1 MRVVA
6 ALFLVEPARRLARP
20 VMVLVAAILAAEA
33 LDRRPRLDPRAIDR
47 GARSIAAVSPRAGE
61 QRGQRFS
68 RNLALER
75 PIPFFGEGRMAPQYV
90 AYSEADEPAE
100 QKLEV
105 QPLHQLPFRADAVK
119 HLQQHRPQQ
128 LLRRIEGARTRC
140 RAPQSRSKGP
150 LAPRWQ
156 AALSSAADGR
166 ANPRLNILIAE
177 KAICP
182 FVAAPHRSTLNAS
195 AAKGIMTSG

>member
-1 MRVVA
+1 MPSCVSLLRFSFVEAPLGVA
-6 ALFLVEPARRLARP
+6 ARP

-33 LDRRPRLDPRAIDR
+33 LYRGPRLDPRAIDR
-47 GARSIAAVSPRAGE
+47 GARSMAAVSPRAGE
-61 QRGQRFS
+61 QRGQKFS
-68 RNLALER
+68 RNLTLEQ
-75 PIPFFGEGRMAPQYV
+75 PVPAFGEGRMAPDYV
-90 AYSEADEPAE
+90 VNSEADEPAE

-105 QPLHQLPFRADAVK
+105 QPLHQLPFQADAVN
-119 HLQQHRPQQ
+119 HLQQHRPQ
-128 LLRRIEGARTRC
+128 
-140 RAPQSRSKGP
+140 PSKGP
-150 LAPRWQ
+150 PAPRWQ

-195 AAKGIMTSG
+195 AAKGIMTTVSRK